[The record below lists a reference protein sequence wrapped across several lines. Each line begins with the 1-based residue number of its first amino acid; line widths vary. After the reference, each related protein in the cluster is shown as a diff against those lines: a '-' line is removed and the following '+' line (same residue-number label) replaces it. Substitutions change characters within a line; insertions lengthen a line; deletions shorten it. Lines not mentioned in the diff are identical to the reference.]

1 MIRFYFLILIIILVV
16 GYVYFDSINPGSV
29 TLNFSKES
37 SYNLRIATL
46 ILLSL
51 STGALIAIVLAFIKD
66 ARDILV
72 NWKANRQH
80 KKEVKIQEHY
90 TKAVSSLLSKKNQ
103 QAVPYLQKILF
114 SNPNHI
120 NSLIHLGDIYRLE
133 KNYSE
138 AVHYHQRA
146 RSLDEN
152 NIEVLFALAKDYEEA
167 KKYDEAIKTLNA
179 ILQIDNTNVA
189 ALLQAREIFQK
200 MGRWEEAYGMAV
212 QVLKGPL
219 SAEEKEAERK
229 RLLGLKYELGKS
241 LVASKNLDR
250 AEKIF
255 KSITK
260 LDKNFI
266 PAYIGLCDILVET
279 GEKKDAIEMLERAY
293 ETTKSVIILH
303 KLEEVYLNLDQPEG
317 IINFYQNAINRDPN
331 SLDLKFFLGKLYYR
345 LEMIDDAYAILS
357 EIDPTDKNFPD
368 LHKIVG
374 NIYLRKNNPESAS
387 EEFRKAMNLSK
398 QVIVPYFCN
407 ICEYHSNN
415 WTGKCPRCGNWN
427 TYVVN
432 LEKTC

>member
-16 GYVYFDSINPGSV
+16 GYVYFDSINPGSI

-37 SYNLRIATL
+37 YYNLRIATL

-66 ARDILV
+66 ARDILL

-167 KKYDEAIKTLNA
+167 RKYDEAIKTLNA

-219 SAEEKEAERK
+219 SAEEKETERK

-250 AEKIF
+250 AEKSLIKTLF
-255 KSITK
+255 LHIS
-260 LDKNFI
+260 
-266 PAYIGLCDILVET
+266 GS
-279 GEKKDAIEMLERAY
+279 AISLLIQARKRML
-293 ETTKSVIILH
+293 
-303 KLEEVYLNLDQPEG
+303 
-317 IINFYQNAINRDPN
+317 
-331 SLDLKFFLGKLYYR
+331 
-345 LEMIDDAYAILS
+345 
-357 EIDPTDKNFPD
+357 
-368 LHKIVG
+368 
-374 NIYLRKNNPESAS
+374 LR
-387 EEFRKAMNLSK
+387 
-398 QVIVPYFCN
+398 C
-407 ICEYHSNN
+407 
-415 WTGKCPRCGNWN
+415 
-427 TYVVN
+427 
-432 LEKTC
+432 

>member
-1 MIRFYFLILIIILVV
+1 MSCVCFLILIIILVV

-29 TLNFSKES
+29 NLNFSKES
-37 SYNLRIATL
+37 SYSLRIATL
-46 ILLSL
+46 ILLSI

-66 ARDILV
+66 AKDILV

-80 KKEVKIQEHY
+80 KKEVKIQEYY

-114 SNPNHI
+114 NNPNHI

-152 NIEVLFALAKDYEEA
+152 NIEVLFALAKDYEAA
-167 KKYDEAIKTLNA
+167 KKYDEAIKTLNS

-200 MGRWEEAYGMAV
+200 MGRWEDAYGMAV

-219 SAEEKEAERK
+219 SEEEKESERK

-241 LVASKNLDR
+241 LAASKNLDR

-255 KSITK
+255 KSIIK

-293 ETTKSVIILH
+293 EAAKSVVILH

-345 LEMIDDAYAILS
+345 LEMIDDAFAILS

-387 EEFRKAMNLSK
+387 AEFRKAMNLSK
-398 QVIVPYFCN
+398 QVIVPYFCSV
-407 ICEYHSNN
+407 CDYHSNN
-415 WTGKCPRCGNWN
+415 WAGKCPRCGNWN
-427 TYVVN
+427 SYVVN

>member
-1 MIRFYFLILIIILVV
+1 MIRFYFLILITILVV

-29 TLNFSKES
+29 NLNFSKES
-37 SYNLRIATL
+37 SYSLRIATL
-46 ILLSL
+46 ILLSI

-66 ARDILV
+66 AKDILV

-80 KKEVKIQEHY
+80 KKEVKIQEYY

-114 SNPNHI
+114 NNPNHI

-152 NIEVLFALAKDYEEA
+152 NIEFLFALAKDYEAA
-167 KKYDEAIKTLNA
+167 KKYDEAIKTLNS

-200 MGRWEEAYGMAV
+200 MGRWEDAYGMAV

-219 SAEEKEAERK
+219 SEEEKESERK

-241 LVASKNLDR
+241 LAASKNLDR

-255 KSITK
+255 KSIIK

-293 ETTKSVIILH
+293 EAAKSVVILH

-345 LEMIDDAYAILS
+345 LEMIDDAFAIMS
-357 EIDPTDKNFPD
+357 EIDPKDKKFPD

-387 EEFRKAMNLSK
+387 AEFRKAMNLSK
-398 QVIVPYFCN
+398 QVIVPYFCSV
-407 ICEYHSNN
+407 CDYHSNN
-415 WTGKCPRCGNWN
+415 WAGKCPRCGNWN
-427 TYVVN
+427 SYVVN